1 MNFATRKD
9 YFMQL
14 NKVLSFWLIL
24 GLAIT
29 GLISPGRTIA
39 QVAQAPGD
47 AFSSAAT
54 TVPPAQSSIGTAQ
67 LVRRDS
73 PYRLRQGDVVELYF
87 QLCPEFN
94 QDVTV
99 QPDGQIS
106 LRGTA
111 PIKVVG
117 ESLVQTQDSVVHAY
131 ASIMRDPVVAVSL
144 KDFEKPYFIA
154 AGQVARPGK
163 YDLRSS
169 MTITEAVA
177 IAGGFNKDAKH
188 SQVVLFRPLGDEKFE
203 SRVVDVKKLLAQR
216 DLNEDVHIQPGD
228 VLYVPSSRMSLIRP
242 YLPNS
247 NIFFNPF
254 SY

>member
-1 MNFATRKD
+1 
-9 YFMQL
+9 MQST
-14 NKVLSFWLIL
+14 KVLSFLLL
-24 GLAIT
+24 GLT
-29 GLISPGRTIA
+29 ISAPA
-39 QVAQAPGD
+39 Q
-47 AFSSAAT
+47 T
-54 TVPPAQSSIGTAQ
+54 TQVPPATVASLLAGPDAPSALTTTQ
-67 LVRRDS
+67 LARRDS

-117 ESLVQTQDSVVHAY
+117 ESLVEAQESIAHAY
-131 ASIMRDPVVAVSL
+131 SSIMRDPVVAVSL
-144 KDFEKPYFIA
+144 KDFEKPYFVA
-154 AGQVARPGK
+154 AGQVVRPGK

-188 SQVVLFRPLGDEKFE
+188 SQVVLFRRTSDDHFE

-216 DLNEDVHIQPGD
+216 DLNEDMSLQPGD
-228 VLYVPSSRMSLIRP
+228 VLYIPSNRMSIIRP

>member
-1 MNFATRKD
+1 
-9 YFMQL
+9 MQWT
-14 NKVLSFWLIL
+14 KVLSFLLL
-24 GLAIT
+24 GLTIP
-29 GLISPGRTIA
+29 GLA
-39 QVAQAPGD
+39 QTTQVPSATVASLVGGPDAP
-47 AFSSAAT
+47 SALT
-54 TVPPAQSSIGTAQ
+54 TTQ

-117 ESLVQTQDSVVHAY
+117 ESLVETQESIAHAY
-131 ASIMRDPVVAVSL
+131 SSIMRDPVVAVSL
-144 KDFEKPYFIA
+144 KDFEKPYFVA
-154 AGQVARPGK
+154 AGQVVKPGK

-188 SQVVLFRPLGDEKFE
+188 SQVVVFRPTGDNHFE

-216 DLNEDVHIQPGD
+216 DLNEDMALQPGD
-228 VLYVPSSRMSLIRP
+228 VLYVPSNRMSIIRP

>member
-1 MNFATRKD
+1 
-9 YFMQL
+9 MQL
-14 NKVLSFWLIL
+14 NDIFRCWLIL
-24 GLAIT
+24 GTAMA
-29 GLISPGRTIA
+29 GLLLPSRTMA
-39 QVAQAPGD
+39 QVAQAQPN
-47 AFSSAAT
+47 AISSAAMTDPSAQTAVAT
-54 TVPPAQSSIGTAQ
+54 TRLI
-67 LVRRDS
+67 RRDT

-117 ESLVQTQDSVVHAY
+117 ESLIETQDSVARAY
-131 ASIMRDPVVAVSL
+131 ASVMREPVVAVSL

-154 AGQVARPGK
+154 AGQIVRPGK

-188 SQVVLFRPLGDEKFE
+188 SQVVLFRPVGDEKFE
-203 SRVVDVKKLLAQR
+203 SRVIDVKNLLARR

-228 VLYVPSSRMSLIRP
+228 VLYVPSSKMSIIRP

-247 NIFFNPF
+247 NIFLNPF

>member
-1 MNFATRKD
+1 MNFATRED
-9 YFMQL
+9 PFMQW
-14 NKVLSFWLIL
+14 NKVISFLSIL
-24 GLAIT
+24 GLAVT
-29 GLISPGRTIA
+29 GLISPGRVIA
-39 QVAQAPGD
+39 QIGHTPVS

-54 TVPPAQSSIGTAQ
+54 TGSTAQPGAENAQ
-67 LVRRDS
+67 LVRRDA

-106 LRGTA
+106 PRGVA

-117 ESLVQTQDSVVHAY
+117 ESLVEIKDSVAHAY
-131 ASIMRDPVVAVSL
+131 VSIMRDPVVAVSL

-154 AGQVARPGK
+154 AGQVAKPGK

-177 IAGGFNKDAKH
+177 IAGGFTKDAKH
-188 SQVVLFRPLGDEKFE
+188 SQVVLFRPAGDDTFQ

-216 DLNEDVHIQPGD
+216 DLNEDVQLQPGD
-228 VLYVPSSRMSLIRP
+228 VLFIPSSKMSLIRP

>member
-1 MNFATRKD
+1 
-9 YFMQL
+9 MQL
-14 NKVLSFWLIL
+14 TKLSRFLLLAAL
-24 GLAIT
+24 GLAS
-29 GLISPGRTIA
+29 LILPGRTFA
-39 QVAQAPGD
+39 QITNAPGD
-47 AFSSAAT
+47 ASSSTAANATPST
-54 TVPPAQSSIGTAQ
+54 TR
-67 LVRRDS
+67 LMRRDA
-73 PYRLRQGDVVELYF
+73 PYRLRQGDVIELTF

-106 LRGTA
+106 LRGIA
-111 PIKVVG
+111 PIKVVE
-117 ESLVQTQDSVVHAY
+117 ESLVETRDSVIHAY
-131 ASIMRDPVVAVSL
+131 TSIMRDPVVAVAL

-154 AGQVARPGK
+154 AGQVAKPGK

-188 SQVVLFRPLGDEKFE
+188 SQVVLFRPAGDEKFQ

-216 DLNEDVHIQPGD
+216 DLNEDVHILPGD
-228 VLYVPSSRMSLIRP
+228 VLYVPSSRMSVVRP

-247 NIFFNPF
+247 NIFLNPF

>member
-9 YFMQL
+9 QSMQL
-14 NKVLSFWLIL
+14 LKVFSSWLLL
-24 GLAIT
+24 GLAIA
-29 GLISPGRTIA
+29 GLIAPGRTIA
-39 QVAQAPGD
+39 QIAQPVQ
-47 AFSSAAT
+47 AFSSVAT
-54 TVPPAQSSIGTAQ
+54 IGPAGQSAGATAQ
-67 LVRRDS
+67 LVRRDA
-73 PYRLRQGDVVELYF
+73 PYRLRQGDVIELYF

-117 ESLVQTQDSVVHAY
+117 ESLVETQDSVVHAY
-131 ASIMRDPVVAVSL
+131 ASIMREPVVAVSL
-144 KDFEKPYFIA
+144 KDFEKPYFIV
-154 AGQVARPGK
+154 AGQIAKPGK

-188 SQVVLFRPLGDEKFE
+188 SQVVLFRPVGDEKFE
-203 SRVVDVKKLLAQR
+203 SRVIDVKKLLAQR

-228 VLYVPSSRMSLIRP
+228 VLYVPSNRMSIIRP